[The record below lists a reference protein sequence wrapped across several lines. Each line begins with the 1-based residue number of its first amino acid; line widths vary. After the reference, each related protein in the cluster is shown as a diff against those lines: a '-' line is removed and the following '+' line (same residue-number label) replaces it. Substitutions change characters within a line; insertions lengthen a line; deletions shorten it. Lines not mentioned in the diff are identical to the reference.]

1 MLRTKKTLVGGLVA
15 AILLAGCATGVQPG
29 DDASKADGAKASGDF
44 AASAW
49 AVQSSQSDSFEAAVA
64 RWNEQYPDEKI
75 DIQVMPDNG
84 YKDKVRVALGAGEAP
99 TLIYGWG
106 GGGLRD
112 YVEQDLV
119 VPISDL
125 AAESYPEVI
134 DRYLPAALG
143 AATVDDKVYGV
154 PVSNMQPVVFLVNKD
169 VLATL
174 GVEAPTTWS
183 ELMKFVEVAKSKD
196 IAPFALAGQ
205 SKWPQLPWLAYLVDR
220 VGGPEVFEAI
230 QNNEADAW
238 SNPAVLDAAT
248 KIQDLVKAG
257 GFVEDYAAISYES
270 GAADALVYT
279 GKAAAIL
286 MLSNAYSNIAKSAPE
301 FVEAGKLGYFAF
313 PEVEGGK
320 GDPGNITG
328 NPANLWSITSAASE
342 EEQDVAM
349 RFLDEQVMNDE
360 YQEEILGRSG
370 VPGVKAA
377 GEKITASDDEFAK
390 YVFDTVEKADHFQL
404 SLDQALSPEQ
414 GQALNTALDQL
425 FLLEITPE
433 EFVET
438 MNATIA

>member
-1 MLRTKKTLVGGLVA
+1 MLITKRVFISGIAGLT
-15 AILLAGCATGVQPG
+15 LLAGCATGAQPG
-29 DDASKADGAKASGDF
+29 DAKPSDGSGF

-49 AVQSSQSDSFEAAVA
+49 AVQSSQSDSFEAAVN
-64 RWNEQYPDEKI
+64 RWNDAHPDQKI

-125 AAESYPEVI
+125 AEKSHPDVI
-134 DRYLPAALG
+134 GRYLPAALG

-169 VLATL
+169 VMADL
-174 GVEAPTTWS
+174 GVEAPKTWT
-183 ELMKFVEVAKSKD
+183 ELMRFVKAASAKD

-205 SKWPQLPWLAYLVDR
+205 SKWPELPWLAYLLDR
-220 VGGPEVFEAI
+220 IGGPEVFEAI
-230 QNNEADAW
+230 QNNEPDAW
-238 SNPAVLDAAT
+238 MDPAVVEAAT
-248 KIQDLVKAG
+248 KIQELVKAG
-257 GFVEDYAAISYES
+257 GFVKDFAAISYES
-270 GAADALVYT
+270 GGADALVYT
-279 GKAAAIL
+279 GKAAGIL
-286 MLSNAYSNIAKSAPE
+286 MLSNAYSNIAQAAPE
-301 FVEAGKLGYFAF
+301 FVEQGKLGYFAF
-313 PEVEGGK
+313 PAVEGGK
-320 GDPGNITG
+320 GDPNNVTG
-328 NPANLWSITSAASE
+328 NPANLWSITSSASK

-349 RFLDEQVMNDE
+349 QFLDEQVMNDE
-360 YQEEILGRSG
+360 YQEEILARSA
-370 VPGVKAA
+370 VPGVKDA
-377 GEKITASDDEFAK
+377 GDKIAKSDNEFAK
-390 YVFDTVEKADHFQL
+390 YVFDSVEQADHFQL

-433 EFVET
+433 EFAKT
-438 MNATIA
+438 MNATIK